1 MKEELLVERAKQL
14 LDKQSAL
21 DALERQLRAKQEAL
35 YWRERCLRSEHLT
48 VVTTTG
54 AMATAAMP
62 PLIHIRPGVV
72 GLERRRVTLAYQP
85 DRHVLLQQTHT
96 GNKQVTL
103 PLLVCARTTISTTTT
118 VLLLLLLLLLH
129 PFSGLYP
136 RTVWVSRHQKG
147 KPFWILLEQE
157 MMGWYWHQLDHMQI
171 ICSSLQTDNHANTSP
186 LSFYRPDALPAA
198 HPTLV
203 LPFHGHYIK
212 QPALAGT
219 SS

>member
-1 MKEELLVERAKQL
+1 MFRKSWDLKKKYAAKFYIFPAKCVVPYGCITADLRSLSAVVAGDASHVDELRMKEELLVERAKQL

-62 PLIHIRPGVV
+62 PLIHIRPGVM

-96 GNKQVTL
+96 GSKQVAL
-103 PLLVCARTTISTTTT
+103 PLLVCASW
-118 VLLLLLLLLLH
+118 LH
-129 PFSGLYP
+129 G
-136 RTVWVSRHQKG
+136 
-147 KPFWILLEQE
+147 
-157 MMGWYWHQLDHMQI
+157 
-171 ICSSLQTDNHANTSP
+171 
-186 LSFYRPDALPAA
+186 PAVE
-198 HPTLV
+198 HRS
-203 LPFHGHYIK
+203 
-212 QPALAGT
+212 LAGVL
-219 SS
+219 SLSCARPVADG